1 MGPKASDQ
9 HQHDASLS
17 RGLLAF
23 FQRERAGT
31 VVDLG
36 CGTGSYVRHFQK
48 KGTGL
53 AATGLDGNPATPQ
66 LSVARS
72 NTCFVCDLSVVQE
85 VAEPA
90 DWVMSLEVGEH
101 LPKAFEEAFIE
112 ICRPSRGIVLSWALE
127 GQGGTGHVNERN
139 NDYVKEDVR
148 QGLRAT
154 SRPRRRFERRRA
166 SRTSRRR

>member
-1 MGPKASDQ
+1 MTDAQLALDGAQRHFGSSDGFIHQHGYWVGPKASDQ
-9 HQHDASLS
+9 HQHDPSLS

-23 FQRERAGT
+23 FQRERAAT

-90 DWVMSLEVGEH
+90 D
-101 LPKAFEEAFIE
+101 
-112 ICRPSRGIVLSWALE
+112 
-127 GQGGTGHVNERN
+127 
-139 NDYVKEDVR
+139 D
-148 QGLRAT
+148 AT
-154 SRPRRRFERRRA
+154 DGDCWIRPR
-166 SRTSRRR
+166 